1 MKHNI
6 SAEWLSKGDL
16 EISYFSGGPGG
27 QNVNKTMNGVR
38 LVFTL
43 SENYRRFGKSP
54 VLIATCIDER
64 SRAQNYEKAFSKLIE
79 KIRAY
84 FYVKPRRKPT
94 KVSRGAKEKRL
105 KAKKIHSRIKQT
117 RRPSED

>member
-1 MKHNI
+1 MEKHT
-6 SAEWLSKGDL
+6 SAEWLNKGNL

-43 SENYRRFGKSP
+43 SENYRRPGKPS

-64 SRAQNYEKAFSKLIE
+64 SREQNYEKAFRKLIE

-84 FYVKPRRKPT
+84 FYVKPKRKPT
-94 KVSRGAKEKRL
+94 KVSRSAKEKRL
-105 KAKKIHSRIKQT
+105 KGKKIRSQIKQA
-117 RRPSED
+117 RRSSEY